1 MGTPLMKLNE
11 TTSQIFKVEKSQKC
25 SKAMRDV
32 NKWDMCKKTKLK
44 NQWKFP
50 HLCPTESP

>member
-25 SKAMRDV
+25 SKAMHDV
-32 NKWDMCKKTKLK
+32 NKWDMCKETKFK
-44 NQWKFP
+44 KSMEISTFMSN
-50 HLCPTESP
+50 